1 MLSNYIRPMGRV
13 MAFAAVMGLTAC
25 GGGGGTSLTQSKPP
39 SITLSAT
46 SYSLPVQNTGYVYP
60 DQPSLYNYNA
70 RIMARAV
77 DNKGNTVP
85 SGQITFTVSGGQTNV
100 GALYESD
107 FKTKVTDSNGVEHP
121 AAFWGL
127 PVDISGGM
135 AQCVFQAHNQT
146 GTANIVAT
154 YTDANGQSTQQ
165 TIQIN
170 VGSPV
175 NTGLPSS
182 FQPQVSNLPVFVTGQ
197 GKNSQ
202 AIIETYIVDP
212 ANQRIVSNGANNVQA
227 QIIGSNLGGAYLI
240 GANGQSGQSVSSQTT
255 GSSGIAQF
263 TLQTGSES
271 GFLKIRLTADGAD
284 NNVDN
289 GIQQPVSNDIS
300 VAVSDGRVASLS
312 FTSPYINAIR
322 NNKSSVALDTTAGDT
337 FDQGTYSRAISVEAQ
352 DANGAPVA
360 GTQIRLG
367 LIDSPLTNYPA
378 TSGTFA
384 IQGVRGNPTESGN
397 TFSENDGINL
407 ITAGVNSLDR
417 LVLVPSEQGTDREL
431 RLSRLI
437 SALQAGTTN
446 SVITTTNFPAPTVA
460 GYNANADIPWVIGR
474 PQYGNITATATTDAS
489 GVATVFMTYP
499 VSRLGQPAILTAEAD
514 NGVSAVFGA
523 RYAGIA
529 GGTLTSSI
537 TNVPSGAAQTS
548 TSVTMCAK
556 DGSEVPL
563 TNYPITAGLING
575 VTTDPSSIVTGP
587 SGCATFTLK
596 VPPTISVDNTTTP
609 PTVTTL
615 ITTPFTLTFTSG
627 TGPNEKVEITVDSP
641 PTP

>member
-13 MAFAAVMGLTAC
+13 MALAAVMGLTAC

-60 DQPSLYNYNA
+60 DQSSLYNA
-70 RIMARAV
+70 RIMATAV

-135 AQCVFQAHNQT
+135 SQCVFQAHTQT

-337 FDQGTYSRAISVEAQ
+337 FDQGTYSRAISVVAQ

-367 LIDSPLTNYPA
+367 LIDSPLNNYPA

-417 LVLVPSEQGTDREL
+417 LVLVPSEQGTEREL

-437 SALQAGTTN
+437 SALQASTTN

-563 TNYPITAGLING
+563 TNYPIAAGLING
-575 VTTDPSSIVTGP
+575 VTTDPSSIVTGS

-596 VPPTISVDNTTTP
+596 VPPTITPP

>member
-1 MLSNYIRPMGRV
+1 MLSNYIRPLGRV
-13 MAFAAVMGLTAC
+13 MALAAVMSLTAC

-60 DQPSLYNYNA
+60 DQSSLYNA
-70 RIMARAV
+70 RIMATAV

-85 SGQITFTVSGGQTNV
+85 SGQITFTVSGGQTSV

-135 AQCVFQAHNQT
+135 AQCVFQAHTQT

-154 YTDANGQSTQQ
+154 YTDANGQSTQKS
-165 TIQIN
+165 IQIN

-175 NTGLPSS
+175 STGLPSS
-182 FQPQVSNLPVFVTGQ
+182 LQFQVSNLPVFVTGQ
-197 GKNSQ
+197 GKSSQ

-212 ANQRIVSNGANNVQA
+212 ANQRIVSNGSNNVQA
-227 QIIGSNLGGAYLI
+227 QIIGSNLGGAYLN

-263 TLQTGSES
+263 TLKTGSES

-384 IQGVRGNPTESGN
+384 VQGVRGNPTESGN

-417 LVLVPSEQGTDREL
+417 LVLVPSEQGTEREL

-596 VPPTISVDNTTTP
+596 VPPTISVDTTTTP
-609 PTVTTL
+609 STVTTL

>member
-60 DQPSLYNYNA
+60 DQSSLYNA
-70 RIMARAV
+70 RIMATAV

-135 AQCVFQAHNQT
+135 AQCVFQAHTQT

>member
-13 MAFAAVMGLTAC
+13 MALAAVMSLTAC

-60 DQPSLYNYNA
+60 DQSSLYNA
-70 RIMARAV
+70 RIMATAV

-100 GALYESD
+100 GALYESN

-135 AQCVFQAHNQT
+135 SQCVFQAHTQT

-154 YTDANGQSTQQ
+154 YTDANGQSTQKS
-165 TIQIN
+165 IQIN

-175 NTGLPSS
+175 STGLPSS
-182 FQPQVSNLPVFVTGQ
+182 LQFQVSNLPVFVTGQ

-337 FDQGTYSRAISVEAQ
+337 FNQGTYSRAISVVAQ

-360 GTQIRLG
+360 GTQIRFG

-384 IQGVRGNPTESGN
+384 VQGVRGNPTEGGN

-417 LVLVPSEQGTDREL
+417 LVLVPSEQGTEREL

-460 GYNANADIPWVIGR
+460 GYNANAEIPWVIGR

>member
-60 DQPSLYNYNA
+60 DQSSLYNA
-70 RIMARAV
+70 RIMATAV

>member
-1 MLSNYIRPMGRV
+1 
-13 MAFAAVMGLTAC
+13 
-25 GGGGGTSLTQSKPP
+25 
-39 SITLSAT
+39 
-46 SYSLPVQNTGYVYP
+46 
-60 DQPSLYNYNA
+60 
-70 RIMARAV
+70 
-77 DNKGNTVP
+77 
-85 SGQITFTVSGGQTNV
+85 
-100 GALYESD
+100 
-107 FKTKVTDSNGVEHP
+107 
-121 AAFWGL
+121 
-127 PVDISGGM
+127 
-135 AQCVFQAHNQT
+135 
-146 GTANIVAT
+146 IVAT

>member
-60 DQPSLYNYNA
+60 DQSSLYNA
-70 RIMARAV
+70 RIMATAV

-563 TNYPITAGLING
+563 TNYPITDGLING